1 MVAILLGAD
10 NGFFYAGQ
18 IMHFSSPFTVFLIY
32 HKHSVSD
39 MKDIQGDIN
48 TLSYMSRFS
57 LQSKFQTVYEKA
69 CTAWDYEKSG
79 DHENA
84 IKKWGEIFGS
94 DFPEYG

>member
-1 MVAILLGAD
+1 MIVYYADSVTELDQYIDFRFKNAMKYIAD
-10 NGFFYAGQ
+10 NILA
-18 IMHFSSPFTVFLIY
+18 
-32 HKHSVSD
+32 SVSD